1 MTDPIAVIRA
11 YLEGDIT
18 RAEQALN
25 SGDFMNKNYH
35 AACLRDAKQA
45 LAALDQVE
53 GRVDIELPHEIRL
66 YKVDASIKDAFA
78 VWLVRDGKSYDD
90 WLNLPEEQAID
101 VPRYFVGTGTTL
113 KEAFIA
119 AKAKIEGGGG

>member
-11 YLEGDIT
+11 YFEGDIT

-53 GRVDIELPHEIRL
+53 GMVLPEIEGWRLIELKSAWAGATI
-66 YKVDASIKDAFA
+66 
-78 VWLVRDGKSYDD
+78 VWEAQIYNGKK
-90 WLNLPEEQAID
+90 AISGEGST
-101 VPRYFVGTGTTL
+101 PN
-113 KEAFIA
+113 AACIA